1 MDERKKE
8 GAALTATPPITVRKK
23 SEHKGTNYSC
33 DNNTNN
39 PEKNLKTEEKFS
51 DGFFSGNTSL
61 FSEKMSENQK
71 EKETAKNRIKR
82 QVRTLFLQGGRYT
95 ASMLNELV
103 GFNDARKVISV
114 LRSEGM
120 MITDMRL
127 PDARKV
133 YWLVSDES
141 ILTKGG
147 VK

>member
-23 SEHKGTNYSC
+23 SECKGTNYFC
-33 DNNTNN
+33 NNNSNGIKKT
-39 PEKNLKTEEKFS
+39 LKREEKFS
-51 DGFFSGNTSL
+51 GGFSSVSTAFY
-61 FSEKMSENQK
+61 SEKMSENQK
-71 EKETAKNRIKR
+71 EKETVRNRIKR

-120 MITDMRL
+120 PITDMRL

-133 YWLVSDES
+133 YWLVSDEK
-141 ILTKGG
+141 KGG

>member
-8 GAALTATPPITVRKK
+8 GAALTATPTIKERKK
-23 SEHKGTNYSC
+23 SEYKGTNYFC
-33 DNNTNN
+33 DNSTNS
-39 PEKNLKTEEKFS
+39 PEKILKREENFS
-51 DGFFSGNTSL
+51 DTFSLGNASL

-71 EKETAKNRIKR
+71 EKETVRNRIKR

-120 MITDMRL
+120 QITDMRL

-133 YWLVSDES
+133 YWLVSDEK
-141 ILTKGG
+141 KGG